1 MSLLADTPGR
11 TLIGNWVRLL
21 SVRGTQLSR
30 GGFRLRHL
38 DHSASRS
45 MLLWSGNWVRGTVL
59 GDQDG

>member
-30 GGFRLRHL
+30 GGFCLRHL